1 MNLTL
6 IAAIGK
12 NNELGKDN
20 ELLWHFKDDMKFFR
34 ENTIGK
40 PVVMGRKTLESLPKV
55 LPKRLNVVLTHQYI
69 SVPCVVNIH
78 SKKELYDLAK
88 NYPEVMIIGGSS
100 LYKEFLKDAKRMLLT
115 EIDDSKEA
123 DVYFPKFDKSE
134 WDSRILG
141 EHVEEGISFKHK
153 EYIRKRN

>member
-55 LPKRLNVVLTHQYI
+55 LPKRLNVVLTHQFI

-78 SKKELYDLAK
+78 SKKELYELAK
-88 NYPEVMIIGGSS
+88 NYPEVMIIGGAS

-123 DVYFPKFDKSE
+123 DVFFPKFDKSE

-141 EHVEEGISFKHK
+141 VHEEEGISFKHK

>member
-12 NNELGKDN
+12 NNEIGKDN

-88 NYPEVMIIGGSS
+88 NYPEVMIIGGAS

-141 EHVEEGISFKHK
+141 EQEEEGISFKHK

>member
-78 SKKELYDLAK
+78 SKKELYELAK
-88 NYPEVMIIGGSS
+88 SYPEVMIIGGAS

-134 WDSRILG
+134 WDSRILS
-141 EHVEEGISFKHK
+141 EHEEEGISFKHK

>member
-1 MNLTL
+1 
-6 IAAIGK
+6 
-12 NNELGKDN
+12 
-20 ELLWHFKDDMKFFR
+20 
-34 ENTIGK
+34 
-40 PVVMGRKTLESLPKV
+40 
-55 LPKRLNVVLTHQYI
+55 
-69 SVPCVVNIH
+69 
-78 SKKELYDLAK
+78 
-88 NYPEVMIIGGSS
+88 MIIGGAS

-141 EHVEEGISFKHK
+141 EQEEEGISFKHK

>member
-78 SKKELYDLAK
+78 TKKELYGLAN
-88 NYPEVMIIGGSS
+88 NYPEVMIIGGAS

-141 EHVEEGISFKHK
+141 EQEEEGISFKHK